1 MQGNDLTP
9 ALLLIPCTYT
19 FYKRANQRNLHAHET
34 INKQEGR
41 ILMRWR
47 TKTVYPF
54 SAIVGQE
61 TMKIALILNVINPK
75 IGGVLLRGEK
85 GTAKSLAVRALA
97 YLLPDV
103 DVVSDC
109 PFHCDPVNQKE
120 MCDACNRKVE
130 TGEMLLSAKRS
141 VAVVDLP
148 IGATEDRLVG
158 TIDIEKAIKTG
169 EKHFEPGILA
179 EANRNILYID
189 EVNLLDDHL
198 VDVLLDAAAM
208 GVNFVER
215 EGVSFSHPAHFVLVG
230 TMNPEEG
237 ELRPQ
242 LLDRFGLA
250 VDIKG
255 IAYKE
260 ARAEIVRRRVAFEAD
275 PLSFV
280 ADNHENQEH
289 IRNKIVEAI
298 KLLPKVK
305 LHDGMLN
312 LITQICVDF
321 AVDGH
326 RADITIYK
334 TACTIAAFRGRT
346 EVTEDDV
353 REAAELAL
361 PHRLHRQPFE
371 EPQQEPQQIQ
381 DSIQKWREKQDEQTP
396 PDYESPPDD
405 ASEPPLEREEP
416 EREQVF
422 ETDSPCKV
430 KPLETPVLDQIQRSG
445 SGRRSKSRSNSK
457 TGRYVAS
464 VIPKGKVEDLAFDAT
479 LRAAAPFQNS
489 RKKESANQNALL
501 IEKSD
506 LREKIRE
513 KKLGNLIMFVVDASG
528 SMAAQERMT
537 ATKGAILSLLL
548 DAYQRRDRV
557 GMVAFRKNKAELV
570 LPPTNSVE
578 LAQKCLSNLPT
589 GGRTPMAHGLML
601 GMNTIREY
609 MRRDQETI
617 PLLTLVSDGRANV
630 NLNGG
635 DPVEEA
641 ISVAQAIKAAGIR
654 SLAIDTERDFITFGL
669 VNQICSEMGGK
680 YLRLEELSV
689 EPIVSA
695 VRSNLPQSH
704 GVMTI
709 AFGGENA

>member
-1 MQGNDLTP
+1 
-9 ALLLIPCTYT
+9 
-19 FYKRANQRNLHAHET
+19 
-34 INKQEGR
+34 
-41 ILMRWR
+41 MRWR

-54 SAIVGQE
+54 CAIVGQE
-61 TMKIALILNVINPK
+61 TMKMALILNVINPK

-85 GTAKSLAVRALA
+85 GTGKSLAVRALA
-97 YLLPDV
+97 HLLPEV
-103 DVVSDC
+103 DVVADC

-120 MCDACNRKVE
+120 MCDACSTKVAN
-130 TGEMLLSAKRS
+130 GEKLSVAKRS
-141 VAVVDLP
+141 VSVVDLP

-169 EKHFEPGILA
+169 EKHFESGLLA

-215 EGVSFSHPAHFVLVG
+215 EGVSFSHPAQFVLVG

-237 ELRPQ
+237 EIRPQ
-242 LLDRFGLA
+242 LLDRFGLT

-255 IAYKE
+255 IPYRE

-275 PLSFV
+275 PPSFV
-280 ADNHENQEH
+280 ANHYEDQEQ
-289 IRNKIVEAI
+289 IRNKIVDAS

-305 LHDGMLN
+305 LSDEMLD

-334 TACTIAAFRGRT
+334 TACTIAAFSGRT
-346 EVTEDDV
+346 EVTEEDV

-371 EPQQEPQQIQ
+371 EPKQEQQQIQ
-381 DSIQKWREKQDEQTP
+381 DSIQRWRQNQEKQSP
-396 PDYESPPDD
+396 PENDSPPDD
-405 ASEPPLEREEP
+405 SSDSPLEREEP

-422 ETDSPCKV
+422 EADPPRKV
-430 KPLETPVLDQIQRSG
+430 RPLETPVLDQMQRSG

-457 TGRYVAS
+457 TGRYVDS
-464 VIPKGKVEDLAFDAT
+464 VIPKGKIEDLAFDAT
-479 LRAAAPFQNS
+479 LRAAAPFQN
-489 RKKESANQNALL
+489 RRRKESGGRGALL
-501 IEKSD
+501 IEKCD
-506 LREKIRE
+506 LREKVRE
-513 KKLGNLIMFVVDASG
+513 RKMGNLIIFVVDASG
-528 SMAAQERMT
+528 SMAAEERMT

-557 GMVAFRKNKAELV
+557 GMVAFRKNRAELV

-578 LAQKCLSNLPT
+578 LAQKCLAKLPT

-601 GMNTIREY
+601 GMETIRDY
-609 MRRDQETI
+609 MRRNKEAI
-617 PLLTLVSDGRANV
+617 PLLALVSDGRANV

-641 ISVAQAIKAAGIR
+641 KAVAREIR
-654 SLAIDTERDFITFGL
+654 SARVKSIGIDTERDFITFGL
-669 VNQICSEMGGK
+669 VKQICAEMGGK
-680 YLRLEELSV
+680 YLRLEELSAA
-689 EPIVSA
+689 PIASA
-695 VRSNLPQSH
+695 VRDNLPYSQE
-704 GVMTI
+704 MMI
-709 AFGGENA
+709 MNRGGEKL